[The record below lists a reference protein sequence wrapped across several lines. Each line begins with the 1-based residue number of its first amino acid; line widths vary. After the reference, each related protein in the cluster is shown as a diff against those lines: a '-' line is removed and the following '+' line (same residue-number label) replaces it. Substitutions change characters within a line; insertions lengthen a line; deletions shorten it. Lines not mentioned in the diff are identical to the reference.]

1 MLRQN
6 WFRLRVSLSRSS
18 SELDKPRFRD
28 MFSVGRWTHE
38 RRSRHLSSTYS
49 SPVKRDH
56 KVLSTRQREMT
67 DHPQRRW
74 YTDEAW
80 EMFRYVRQNKRESP
94 FVYVVSERDDPESLL
109 KIGTAKDPTSRVS
122 SMQTGN
128 PRSLGILRVVAG
140 DRELEL
146 TLHARWLLSQVTG
159 EWYTHDARILAD
171 MDKLAAMQRDGLW
184 LQTRFTTALQD
195 DEEMEAWQQLWAER
209 GMREPR

>member
-1 MLRQN
+1 MA
-6 WFRLRVSLSRSS
+6 
-18 SELDKPRFRD
+18 
-28 MFSVGRWTHE
+28 
-38 RRSRHLSSTYS
+38 
-49 SPVKRDH
+49 
-56 KVLSTRQREMT
+56 